1 MYSGFITDIPG
12 IIVGHAQDM
21 EAGTGCTVVLCKK
34 GAVAGVDVRGAAPG
48 TRETDLIRPGN
59 LVDKIHAVMLSGG
72 SAFGL
77 AAADGA
83 MEYLEKE
90 GIGFNVGITKVP
102 IVASAVIFDL
112 FYKNWEIRP
121 DRRMGYEACQNAESG
136 FVEQGS
142 VGAGTGA
149 TVGKILGI
157 TNSMKGGVGTSSL
170 KISNEIIVGA
180 IVVVNAF
187 GDCLNPENGAIIAG
201 AKNPHT
207 GEFLDTKAYMLTEG
221 LGKTLNIENTTIGVI
236 ATNAKLTKE
245 QANKIASMAHDGLA
259 RSISPVHTM
268 LDGDTIFVMATGE
281 VDTEV
286 NVLGVASVEVIAR
299 AVVNAVMSAS
309 NFHC

>member
-281 VDTEV
+281 VDTEI